1 MVARVFACGD
11 PMPALEIGQSPPLT
25 LPGRFLATVPLW
37 GIGASVLLALL
48 GPAPWASRWHPG
60 VLALVHMLVLG
71 VIGNACIGALLQ
83 FLSAAAGSRPAG
95 SARLWM
101 GLHAIYNLGVF
112 ALSLGLL
119 RMEHRLLWPAV
130 PLLTVSICGAAL
142 AILAGLRAG
151 RGERWLRVSL
161 AVPLLAWCL
170 AAALGAALIASLS
183 GCWSANPFA
192 TTDAHALVG
201 VGGVFVLLLV
211 AVGRMV
217 LPMLL
222 GVAQWRARSFVW
234 SYAALTLLVATA
246 ACWRL
251 FADDGASPLRIAAAA
266 LLVIATVAMVALRR
280 RVRARNRPLAF
291 AWGFGLAL
299 AHVAAWAL
307 LIAPER
313 AGLVP
318 MTALLGVALPLLVLS
333 TLLEI
338 SAFIAWIDLHL
349 LCGRGIQVPGVHLL
363 MPDAGKWRWLVAQ
376 CVAGTSLL
384 ALVIHPTQALAVW
397 AGVAG
402 VVSYTLLALLREQPR
417 RHARRFLLLSR

>member
-1 MVARVFACGD
+1 
-11 PMPALEIGQSPPLT
+11 MPALEIGQSPPLT
-25 LPGRFLATVPLW
+25 LAGRFLATVPLW
-37 GIGASVLLALL
+37 GIGASVLLAHL
-48 GPAPWASRWHPG
+48 GPAPWVSRWHPG

-95 SARLWM
+95 GAVFWL
-101 GLHAIYNLGVF
+101 GLHAVYNLGVF

-119 RMEHRLLWPAV
+119 RMEHHLLWPAV
-130 PLLTVSICGAAL
+130 PLLVVSICGAAL
-142 AILAGLRAG
+142 AMLAGLRSG
-151 RGERWLRVSL
+151 RGERLLRMSL

-170 AAALGAALIASLS
+170 AAVLGAALIASLS
-183 GCWSANPFA
+183 GRWLLDPFA

-222 GVAQWRARSFVW
+222 GVAQWRARPFAWV
-234 SYAALTLLVATA
+234 YAALALLVTTA
-246 ACWRL
+246 ACLRL
-251 FADDGASPLRIAAAA
+251 FVDDGAPLRIAAAA
-266 LLVIATVAMVALRR
+266 LLVITSVALVALRR
-280 RVRARNRPLAF
+280 RVRGRNRPLAS
-291 AWGFGLAL
+291 AWGLGLAL

-338 SAFIAWIDLHL
+338 SAFIAWIELHL
-349 LCGRGIQVPGVHLL
+349 CCGRGVQVPGVHLL
-363 MPDAGKWRWLVAQ
+363 MDDREKWRWLALQ
-376 CVAGTSLL
+376 CAAGALL
-384 ALVIHPTQALAVW
+384 LTLVIHPTQALAAW
-397 AGVAG
+397 AGAAG
-402 VVSYTLLALLREQPR
+402 VVSYTLLAFVRDRPR
-417 RHARRFLLLSR
+417 RQARRFLLHR